1 MWWEVVS
8 CCGDYLWN
16 YYTKS
21 RCFVDQIHERLR
33 HELQRLGL
41 KGVDAARQA
50 GIDAQGL
57 RDVLGGR
64 KRLPAEMLGALTIHC
79 GVDALSVL
87 TGQPSQPQAA
97 STVSEGDRV
106 LLDNFHAAP
115 AQVQAGVKTTLEA
128 FEPAPAG
135 KRKTKAA

>member
-1 MWWEVVS
+1 ME
-8 CCGDYLWN
+8 
-16 YYTKS
+16 
-21 RCFVDQIHERLR
+21 QIHERLR
-33 HELQRLGL
+33 LELQRLGL

-50 GIDAQGL
+50 GIDGQGL

-79 GVDALSVL
+79 GVDALRVL

-106 LLDNFHAAP
+106 LLSNFHAAP

-128 FEPAPAG
+128 FEPAATAG
-135 KRKTKAA
+135 KRKPKAA

>member
-1 MWWEVVS
+1 ME
-8 CCGDYLWN
+8 
-16 YYTKS
+16 
-21 RCFVDQIHERLR
+21 QIHERLR
-33 HELQRLGL
+33 LELQRLGL

-50 GIDAQGL
+50 GIDGQGL

-79 GVDALSVL
+79 GVDALRVL

-106 LLDNFHAAP
+106 LLSNFHAAP

-128 FEPAPAG
+128 FEPAAASN
-135 KRKTKAA
+135 RKPKAA